1 MSRPLLI
8 DCDPGVDD
16 AIALLLTFASPELHL
31 LGITTVAGNVPL
43 EMTQKNARR
52 ICELA
57 GRVYVPVYAGCT
69 RPLLRPLV
77 TAEEVHGDDGL
88 IGVDWP
94 EVKMPLQP
102 KHGVD
107 FLIETLMAAME
118 PITIAALGPLTNLA
132 IALIKEPRII
142 PKIRELVIMGGA
154 IATGNIT
161 PSAEFNFYVDPHA
174 AQVIFTSGLP
184 LTLVP
189 LDATHQVLTTPERLV
204 VIRNMATPVTK
215 AVAAMLTD
223 YGLEEALQ
231 RGWIGAP
238 LHDPCVIAYLIQPD
252 LFTTQD
258 LYMEV
263 ETGSPLT
270 MGRTVMDE
278 WGVTQ
283 RSPNVRVIRTVNAEG
298 FYQLLGDRLARL

>member
-1 MSRPLLI
+1 MARPLLI

-16 AIALLLTFASPELHL
+16 AVALLLAFASPELHL
-31 LGITTVAGNVPL
+31 LGISTVAGNVPL
-43 EMTQKNARR
+43 EMTQLNARR

-57 GRVYVPVYAGCT
+57 GRVYVPVYAGCP
-69 RPLLRPLV
+69 RPMLQSLV
-77 TAEEVHGDDGL
+77 TAETVHGDDGL

-94 EVKMPLQP
+94 QVQMPLQP

-107 FLIETLMAAME
+107 FLIESLMAALE

-132 IALIKEPRII
+132 IALVKEPRIA
-142 PKIRELVIMGGA
+142 PTIRELVIMGGA
-154 IATGNIT
+154 IATGNVT

-174 AQVIFTSGLP
+174 AQVLFTSGLP
-184 LTLVP
+184 ITLLP
-189 LDATHQVLTTPERLV
+189 LDVTHQVLTTPNRLV
-204 VIRNMATPVTK
+204 AIRNLATPVTK

-231 RGWIGAP
+231 KGWIGAP
-238 LHDPCVIAYLIQPD
+238 LHDPCVIAYLVQPD

-258 LYMEV
+258 LYVEV

-270 MGRTVMDE
+270 MGRTVIDE
-278 WGVTQ
+278 WGITQ
-283 RSPNVRVIRTVNAEG
+283 RSPNVRVIRGVDADG
-298 FYQLLGDRLARL
+298 FYRLLGDRLARL